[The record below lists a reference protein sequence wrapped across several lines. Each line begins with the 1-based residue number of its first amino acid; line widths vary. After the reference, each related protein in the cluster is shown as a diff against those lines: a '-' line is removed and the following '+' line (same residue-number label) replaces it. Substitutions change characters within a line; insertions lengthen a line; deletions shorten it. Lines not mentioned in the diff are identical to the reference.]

1 MVVAASSSGEQAS
14 PVAQTHK
21 SAPDAEGLV
30 SATMS
35 ATAEALAS
43 SPKPKPP

>member
-1 MVVAASSSGEQAS
+1 
-14 PVAQTHK
+14 
-21 SAPDAEGLV
+21 
-30 SATMS
+30 MS